1 MEGLG
6 KRIILFIIFLA
17 ILFIIISIGAK
28 NLSLG
33 NNTNTN
39 TTNIIET
46 NNEDVNKDTNSN
58 TYKDVSKPDDKA
70 SFYYSNDYKYYLI
83 LTSNFRAFSN
93 GEMGTRDRRYVM
105 NIDEYYSTDSFT
117 GTYEII
123 ENKIILK
130 VEAGCLDKDNKFT
143 CVLPDNIK
151 IEKKE
156 DINYMSLDYNENNI
170 NFGNIPLYKQ
180 S

>member
-1 MEGLG
+1 MEDIV
-6 KRIILFIIFLA
+6 KRIILIFIFIVV
-17 ILFIIISIGAK
+17 LFIIISIGAK

-33 NNTNTN
+33 NTNSTN

-46 NNEDVNKDTNSN
+46 NNEDVNKDTYSN
-58 TYKDVSKPDDKA
+58 TYKDISKPDDKA
-70 SFYYSNDYKYYLI
+70 SFFYSNDYKYYLI
-83 LTSNFRAFSN
+83 LTSNYRAFSN

-130 VEAGCLDKDNKFT
+130 VEAGCLNKDNEFT
-143 CVLPDNIK
+143 CVLPDNVQ

-156 DINYMSLDYNENNI
+156 DINYMSLDYKDNTI

>member
-1 MEGLG
+1 MEDGVKKVILVF
-6 KRIILFIIFLA
+6 IFILILFVIIN
-17 ILFIIISIGAK
+17 IGIK
-28 NLSLG
+28 NLSI
-33 NNTNTN
+33 NKNDNSTP
-39 TTNIIET
+39 TNIVET
-46 NNEDVNKDTNSN
+46 NNEDVNKDTTNS
-58 TYKDVSKPDDKA
+58 YKDVSKPDDKA

-117 GTYEII
+117 GTYEIL
-123 ENKIILK
+123 ENKLILK
-130 VEAGCLDKDNKFT
+130 VEAGCLDKDNNFT
-143 CVLPDNIK
+143 CVVPDNVK

-156 DINYMSLDYNENNI
+156 DINYMSLEINDNNI
-170 NFGNIPLYKQ
+170 SFGNIQLYKQ